1 MQLQSLHQGQTIAL
15 HHPLAGPQPLD
26 LHERLRRIKLTDAE
40 AELVREVSAAINKLN
55 SQAAAYGASKLRDEL
70 EAAKREIAENITEEA
85 LENIAR
91 LTSLAENAQIAKAVE
106 REAHDAVRP
115 SIEAQDA
122 RLIPIADRLI
132 AEVRNDLER
141 AAAKFSLQPL
151 AAFVADSHL
160 GQIAA
165 YVEDRIE
172 ATKRFLDGWNEKAR
186 ACGALAFLCDDLG
199 FRC

>member
-15 HHPLAGPQPLD
+15 HHPLAGPQSLD
-26 LHERLRRIKLTDAE
+26 LHDRLRKIKLTDAE
-40 AELVREVSAAINKLN
+40 AELVREVSAAIDKLN

-70 EAAKREIAENITEEA
+70 EAAKREVAENVTEEA

-91 LTSLAENAQIAKAVE
+91 LTGLAENPQIAKAVE

-115 SIEAQDA
+115 SIEAADA
-122 RLIPIADRLI
+122 QLIPLCDRLI

-151 AAFVADSHL
+151 SAFVADEQL

-165 YVEDRIE
+165 YVEDRIS
-172 ATKRFLDGWNEKAR
+172 ATKRFLDGLNDKAR
-186 ACGALAFLCDDLG
+186 ACGAMALIRDDLH
-199 FRC
+199 FEC